1 MKTFNE
7 MSLKS
12 IRLELEKVG
21 VEMSDERFSALSH
34 RELKKV
40 YKKSKKAYE
49 LYKQVDAIIDKKKAP
64 TPKVP
69 MRTNEAERNEKTAEG
84 KNKII
89 KGA

>member
-7 MSLKS
+7 MSLVS
-12 IRLELEKVG
+12 IREQLVKVG
-21 VEMSDERFSALSH
+21 VEMEDNQFFSLTHS
-34 RELKKV
+34 ELKQI
-40 YKKSKKAYE
+40 YKKSQKAYK
-49 LYKQVDAIIDKKKAP
+49 LYKQVNAIIDKKKAP

-69 MRTNEAERNEKTAEG
+69 MSATTAEKTADG

>member
-7 MSLKS
+7 MSLRA
-12 IRLELEKVG
+12 IRNDLEKVG
-21 VEMSDERFSALSH
+21 VEMSDDQFVSLTHS
-34 RELKKV
+34 ELKKI

-49 LYKQVDAIIDKKKAP
+49 LYKQVDAIINKKKAP
-64 TPKVP
+64 TPAVP
-69 MRTNEAERNEKTAEG
+69 MAEKTAEG

>member
-7 MSLKS
+7 MSLRA
-12 IRLELEKVG
+12 IRTDLEKVG
-21 VEMSDERFSALSH
+21 VEMSDAQFVSLTHS
-34 RELKKV
+34 ELKKI
-40 YKKSKKAYE
+40 YKKSQKAYK

-64 TPKVP
+64 TPAVP
-69 MRTNEAERNEKTAEG
+69 MAEKTADG

>member
-7 MSLKS
+7 MSLRA
-12 IRLELEKVG
+12 IRIDLEKVG
-21 VEMSDERFSALSH
+21 VDMTDDQFVSLTHS
-34 RELKKV
+34 ELKKI

-49 LYKQVDAIIDKKKAP
+49 LYKQVDAIINKKKAP
-64 TPKVP
+64 TPAVP
-69 MRTNEAERNEKTAEG
+69 MAERTAEG

>member
-21 VEMSDERFSALSH
+21 VKMSDDEFSALTHS
-34 RELKKV
+34 ELKKV
-40 YKKSKKAYE
+40 YKKSKRAYE
-49 LYKQVDAIIDKKKAP
+49 LYKQVDAIINKKKAP
-64 TPKVP
+64 TPAVP
-69 MRTNEAERNEKTAEG
+69 MAERTADG

>member
-1 MKTFNE
+1 MFFSK
-7 MSLKS
+7 MSLRS
-12 IRLELEKVG
+12 IRIDLAKVG
-21 VEMSDERFSALSH
+21 VTMSDEQFSALSH
-34 RELKKV
+34 RELKQV

-64 TPKVP
+64 TPAMP
-69 MRTNEAERNEKTAEG
+69 MSSTEKPADG

>member
-1 MKTFNE
+1 MKMFNE

-12 IRLELEKVG
+12 IRIDLEKVG
-21 VEMSDERFSALSH
+21 VEMSDDQFISLTHS
-34 RELKKV
+34 ELKKI

-49 LYKQVDAIIDKKKAP
+49 LYKQVNTIIDKKKAP
-64 TPKVP
+64 TPAVP
-69 MRTNEAERNEKTAEG
+69 MPAGAHEAPAPA

>member
-7 MSLKS
+7 MSLRA
-12 IRLELEKVG
+12 IRNDLEKVG
-21 VEMSDERFSALSH
+21 VEMSDDQFVSLTHS
-34 RELKKV
+34 ELKKI

-49 LYKQVDAIIDKKKAP
+49 LYKQVDAIINKKKAP
-64 TPKVP
+64 TPAVP
-69 MRTNEAERNEKTAEG
+69 MAERTAEG

>member
-12 IRLELEKVG
+12 IRSQLEKVG
-21 VEMSDERFSALSH
+21 VEMTDTQFTSLTHS
-34 RELKKV
+34 ELKKI
-40 YKKSKKAYE
+40 YKKSKKAYK
-49 LYKQVDAIIDKKKAP
+49 LYCEVDAIIDKKKAP
-64 TPKVP
+64 TPAVP
-69 MRTNEAERNEKTAEG
+69 MAEKTADG